1 MLSAGLYR
9 GISRWG
15 CGLFGTPMRSIEPW
29 IGWESSLLRLGT
41 GWWPNEDSWGGQR
54 ALARSIFRWPRTC
67 FIRRGLPLIFF
78 CCRIQS
84 VSLQNQPCIYQ
95 IFRARTSQLDLTPSK
110 ENTIPITTVPV
121 RTLQSHLPYKFPDK
135 SSQPCCRN
143 LRRHC
148 WSTSSSSASL

>member
-41 GWWPNEDSWGGQR
+41 GWWPSEDSWGGQR

-78 CCRIQS
+78 AVAFSQS
-84 VSLQNQPCIYQ
+84 ASRTSLAYTKSFEPEQVSLIKLLPRKTLYQ
-95 IFRARTSQLDLTPSK
+95 
-110 ENTIPITTVPV
+110 
-121 RTLQSHLPYKFPDK
+121 
-135 SSQPCCRN
+135 SQPYQYAPYN
-143 LRRHC
+143 LIFHTNFLTNHRSHAVA
-148 WSTSSSSASL
+148 T